1 VQIALVAFAVESFF
15 HPVAYQFYFFCI
27 GGLAVALQNTCRT
40 ELAMMPDES
49 TLKEAA

>member
-1 VQIALVAFAVESFF
+1 MAFAVESFF

-40 ELAMMPDES
+40 ELALARLSDERPA
-49 TLKEAA
+49 EIAA